1 VEAMLFTSGGGSEI
15 FLKSFFPVGGL
26 YLRFLSYMNIDLNQY
41 EAFIFD
47 LDGTLIDSEG
57 YHADGFAHAVETL
70 SDYKITDDERR
81 EFFEAHTSTFTP
93 VLAERHGL
101 DLDPLAVLEHKRTH
115 VRKHFRTDVFPQ
127 AISFINKWRGQK
139 RLALASNSP
148 KHFVRD
154 ALVAGRMIDL
164 FEVVCTADDVTHRKP
179 SPEMYALVIERMGL
193 TPSEVLV
200 LEDSPSG
207 VLAAQAAG
215 CPVVLVDNGA
225 GRSIEGVEKYT
236 WRELKQ
242 F

>member
-1 VEAMLFTSGGGSEI
+1 MFLFSRGVLFRI
-15 FLKSFFPVGGL
+15 H
-26 YLRFLSYMNIDLNQY
+26 RIMNLDLNQY

-57 YHADGFAHAVETL
+57 YHADGFALAVETL
-70 SDYKITDDERR
+70 SGYELTEAERR

-101 DLDPLAVLEHKRTH
+101 DLDPEQVLEHKRAH

-127 AISFINKWRGQK
+127 AISFISKWRGRK

-154 ALVAGRMIDL
+154 ALVSGRMIDL
-164 FEVVCTADDVTHRKP
+164 FEAVCTADDVAHRKP
-179 SPEMYALVIERMGL
+179 SPEIYELVLERLGL
-193 TPSEVLV
+193 ESSEVLV
-200 LEDSPSG
+200 FEDSPAG
-207 VLAAQAAG
+207 VISAQAAG
-215 CPVVLVDNGA
+215 CPVILVDNGA
-225 GRSIEGVEKYT
+225 GRSVEGVEKYT